1 MFTFY
6 DLANKKLQPSDNHCV
21 QPVFIRPT
29 WFHLAQR
36 FWICNREFWQN
47 WHISSS
53 FLKFS
58 LGETWSLGWHSS
70 AKIDLLDNVN
80 ELVQHFFVNMPK
92 PQQTKPWYAFDGRRR
107 FISVAATLPRKIS
120 KVFFVSFRRPE
131 CNQIWFLKEAA
142 SSIIIFS
149 VLEVMALF
157 SHRC

>member
-1 MFTFY
+1 MFNQFSK
-6 DLANKKLQPSDNHCV
+6 DLHD
-21 QPVFIRPT
+21 FI
-29 WFHLAQR
+29 WHNGF
-36 FWICNREFWQN
+36 EFAIVN
-47 WHISSS
+47 FSKIDHISSS
-53 FLKFS
+53 FSKFS

-120 KVFFVSFRRPE
+120 KVFFVSFTRPE

-149 VLEVMALF
+149 VSEVMALF

>member
-1 MFTFY
+1 MSNQFSK
-6 DLANKKLQPSDNHCV
+6 DLHD
-21 QPVFIRPT
+21 FI
-29 WFHLAQR
+29 
-36 FWICNREFWQN
+36 
-47 WHISSS
+47 WHNNFGFAIENFGEIEHFSSS
-53 FLKFS
+53 SLKFS
-58 LGETWSLGWHSS
+58 FEETWSLGWHSS

-107 FISVAATLPRKIS
+107 FISVAATLLRKIS
-120 KVFFVSFRRPE
+120 KVFFVGLRRPE

-149 VLEVMALF
+149 VSEVMALF

>member
-1 MFTFY
+1 MFNQFSK
-6 DLANKKLQPSDNHCV
+6 DLHDFIWHNGFWFAIVNFGKIEPSFE
-21 QPVFIRPT
+21 QFFEI
-29 WFHLAQR
+29 
-36 FWICNREFWQN
+36 
-47 WHISSS
+47 
-53 FLKFS
+53 FS
-58 LGETWSLGWHSS
+58 EETWSLGWHSS

-149 VLEVMALF
+149 VSEVMALF